1 MTVSESVT
9 VSSIERSQR
18 EGGREGE
25 EGCVCVGG
33 HSRGKENC
41 IIFDPEP
48 FTV

>member
-1 MTVSESVT
+1 MTL
-9 VSSIERSQR
+9 RSPTQSAALNDHR
-18 EGGREGE
+18 GREGE
-25 EGCVCVGG
+25 EGCVCVGGG

>member
-1 MTVSESVT
+1 MTL
-9 VSSIERSQR
+9 RSPTQSAALNDHRER
-18 EGGREGE
+18 EGGRGRR
-25 EGCVCVGG
+25 GVCGGG